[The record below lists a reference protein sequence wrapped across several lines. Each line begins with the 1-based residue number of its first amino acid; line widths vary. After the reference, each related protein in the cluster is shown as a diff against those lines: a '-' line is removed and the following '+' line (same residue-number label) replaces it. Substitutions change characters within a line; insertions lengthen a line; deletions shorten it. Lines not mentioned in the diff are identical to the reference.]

1 MHVSFGWTERPFSK
15 SNRRVSVAIIVFVQP
30 KTILACLAIAL
41 WVHLVPIHLL
51 VFLPANFSLTNPD
64 KNSNNT
70 GADIT
75 VHASGQG
82 GQSDLVGSYSGL
94 K

>member
-1 MHVSFGWTERPFSK
+1 MYRLARQNGHFQSQIVVSQSPSLFLS
-15 SNRRVSVAIIVFVQP
+15 SQ
-30 KTILACLAIAL
+30 TILACLAIAL
-41 WVHLVPIHLL
+41 WVHLGPIHLL